1 MPQLSDLKINNIK
14 RQEFFENIRDK
25 YNIRIFDATKFLIKE
40 IGASRDAN
48 ALYVEKGFGGHF
60 NKKGNFLIAKWIDS
74 LIS

>member
-14 RQEFFENIRDK
+14 RQEFFESIKEK

-40 IGASRDAN
+40 IGSVKN
-48 ALYVEKGFGGHF
+48 AESLYVEKGYGGHL
-60 NKKGNFLIAKWIDS
+60 NKNGNHLIAQWISS